1 MQENST
7 PDHFI
12 AYLYN
17 ETTGSESKL
26 IQETL
31 VQNSSCR
38 KDFEVLQS
46 VQRQLPKAKFNAAP
60 ITLQRILKY
69 SKTSAVTI

>member
-46 VQRQLPKAKFNAAP
+46 VQRQ
-60 ITLQRILKY
+60 
-69 SKTSAVTI
+69 

>member
-17 ETTGSESKL
+17 ETTSSESRL

-31 VQNSSCR
+31 NQDLAFR
-38 KDFEVLQS
+38 KDFEVLQT
-46 VQRQLPKAKFNAAP
+46 VKRQLPKAKFNAAP